1 MKTDE
6 VINAKSRFLAYFS
19 HDIRMPVTGIIGM
32 ADIALENIG
41 DREKLEDCLI
51 KIKSSSGYLLSIA
64 NNVLDMVQ
72 YNNGCLHKINKSF
85 DIEEFISGC
94 TSIFAGFLYNRDI
107 NFITCFPGLPVT
119 RVFGDELHLKQI
131 LVNLFGNSVK
141 YTHDGGEIRFEVE
154 EVRYDNN
161 TVTYCFIISDTG
173 IGMSEEFISEMFEPF
188 KQEHADSTIKYSGNG
203 LGMAITKQFADMIG
217 GDIKINSKK
226 GGGTTAKVMVT
237 FDIDNSFKKKENN
250 KLKASF
256 DGRNIL
262 VVDDSDINAEVICG
276 LLQQRGAYTT
286 MALNGRSAIEI
297 FMNSEMDFYDAVL
310 MDVTMPVMN
319 GLEAT
324 KKIRSLDREDASK
337 VLIFAMTGNIF
348 KDDIA
353 KCREAG
359 MDGHLIKPVNLDE
372 FMEKMME
379 YDNNKKCR

>member
-6 VINAKSRFLAYFS
+6 IINAESRFLAYFS

-41 DREKLEDCLI
+41 NKEKLEDCLV

-72 YNNGCLHKINKSF
+72 YNNGCLQKINKPF
-85 DIEEFISGC
+85 DIEEFIRGC
-94 TSIFAGFLYNRDI
+94 TSLFSGLLYNRDI
-107 NFITCFPGLPVT
+107 NFTACVPRLPVT
-119 RVFGDELHLKQI
+119 RVCGDELHLKQI

-141 YTHDGGEIRFEVE
+141 YTHDGGTISFGAE

-217 GDIKINSKK
+217 GDVKINSEK
-226 GGGTTAKVMVT
+226 GKGTTAKVMVT
-237 FDIDNSFKKKENN
+237 FDIDNSYKKKENN
-250 KLKASF
+250 KLNANF
-256 DGRNIL
+256 NGRNIL

-276 LLQQRGAYTT
+276 LLKQRGAYTT
-286 MALNGRSAIEI
+286 MALNGRSAVEI
-297 FMNSEMDFYDAVL
+297 FMDSELDFYDAIL

-324 KKIRSLDREDASK
+324 KHIRSLDREDASR
-337 VLIFAMTGNIF
+337 VLIFAMTGNVF

-353 KCREAG
+353 RCEEAG

-372 FMEKMME
+372 LMEKILE
-379 YDNNKKCR
+379 YSSNKKCK